1 MRSKASIKGHPI
13 HPILVSFPIALL
25 TSAFLLDLLAFFT
38 GKTSYDQAAV
48 YATTGGLIAG
58 VAAAIPGIIDYYY
71 TVPPES
77 SAKKRATKHG
87 LVNSTAVLIFT
98 MTLLLRLKSETELIY
113 ILAME
118 AAGVALLSVGGWLGG
133 TLIIRN
139 QIAVDHRYAEAGKWR
154 EETINTENKSI
165 ELKDLDSLKVNQMK
179 LLRINDKRIAIARTE
194 AGLIAFDD
202 RCSHRGGS
210 LADGAMICET
220 VQCPWHGSQFLANT
234 GSVKAGPAKETIKT
248 YTLEI
253 KGNTVLL
260 QL

>member
-25 TSAFLLDLLAFFT
+25 TGAFVLDLLAFFT

-118 AAGVALLSVGGWLGG
+118 AGGVTLLSIGGWLGG

-234 GSVKAGPAKETIKT
+234 GSVKAGPAKEIIKT

-253 KGNTVLL
+253 KGNSVLL